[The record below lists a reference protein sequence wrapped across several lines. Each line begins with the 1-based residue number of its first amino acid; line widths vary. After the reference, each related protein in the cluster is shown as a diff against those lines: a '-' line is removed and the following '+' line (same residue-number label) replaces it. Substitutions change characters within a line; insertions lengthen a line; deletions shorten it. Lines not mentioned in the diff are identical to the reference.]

1 MIAQDKLNRQKIKIA
16 AFNCKNVKTRTPA
29 INELFETHDIIL
41 LQEHWLF
48 EFQLHL
54 LGEIGADISYIGKAV
69 DMNNNIQPTQL
80 PRGYGGVAIL
90 WKKQDNNI
98 IKQIPDGNERI
109 QCVEFIDNFN
119 KPLFII
125 SAYLPTRGNYEVH
138 VDVFMDCIQGR
149 IQDFKL
155 GGTHLKN
162 CA

>member
-1 MIAQDKLNRQKIKIA
+1 
-16 AFNCKNVKTRTPA
+16 
-29 INELFETHDIIL
+29 
-41 LQEHWLF
+41 
-48 EFQLHL
+48 

-80 PRGYGGVAIL
+80 PRGYGGVVIL
-90 WKKQDNNI
+90 WKRQDNNI

-125 SAYLPTRGNYEVH
+125 SAYLPTRGNYEG
-138 VDVFMDCIQGR
+138 DVFMDCIQGR
-149 IQDFKL
+149 TQDFKL

>member
-1 MIAQDKLNRQKIKIA
+1 
-16 AFNCKNVKTRTPA
+16 
-29 INELFETHDIIL
+29 
-41 LQEHWLF
+41 
-48 EFQLHL
+48 

-90 WKKQDNNI
+90 RKKQDNNI

-138 VDVFMDCIQGR
+138 VDVFLQVQWSFPYFIFTNNFTNYINFIIHCYCSHNQTLNPFVG
-149 IQDFKL
+149 KL
-155 GGTHLKN
+155 EFGSEF
-162 CA
+162 